1 MKKVLIAV
9 IGLTLLFISA
19 AAFARPGGMMRCN
32 TEITAEQQKLFD
44 ETKDLRKEMHD
55 KRFELMEAYRVQNP
69 DEQKISALEKEIDIT
84 REKMQNKAKEL
95 GITTGFG
102 NCGNQGQNCQ
112 NPGFNDSA
120 DNSHSPCG
128 NCNQNRSQKGCGMMQ
143 GRMMR

>member
-1 MKKVLIAV
+1 MKKVLITV

-32 TEITAEQQKLFD
+32 TEITAEQQKFFD

-55 KRFELMEAYRVQNP
+55 KRFELMEAYRVQNL
-69 DEQKISALEKEIDIT
+69 DEQKIAVLEKEIGDI
-84 REKMQNKAKEL
+84 RAEMQDKAKAF
-95 GITTGFG
+95 GITAGFG
-102 NCGNQGQNCQ
+102 TCGNQGENCQ

-120 DNSHSPCG
+120 DNSPCG

>member
-1 MKKVLIAV
+1 MKKVLITV

-32 TEITAEQQKLFD
+32 TEITAEQQKFFD

-69 DEQKISALEKEIDIT
+69 DEQKIAVLEKEIGDI
-84 REKMQNKAKEL
+84 RAEMQDKAKAF
-95 GITTGFG
+95 GITAGFG
-102 NCGNQGQNCQ
+102 TCCNQGENCQ
-112 NPGFNDSA
+112 NPDFNDSA
-120 DNSHSPCG
+120 DNSPCG